1 MIRCCH
7 YDPRGNLTKKGSV
20 EYYWSSP
27 DQLTKV
33 VNGNTTTEFK
43 YDLLGRRVAKR
54 VNGGD
59 WWWYFYDG
67 LKVLAEGSATN
78 NRVFYTLGEGA
89 VGGILYRD
97 KGGIKYSYH
106 YDRLG
111 NVMAVTDKDGK
122 PYAEYT
128 MDAFGNI
135 LEKGTSTGYYN
146 EHATDPQPYHLT
158 TKEYDPDVG
167 LYYFNARWYDPATG
181 RFVSRSLVTSHW
193 EHSYSYV
200 ESSAPNAVDPIGLV
214 KIPASV
220 KHWLCRAK
228 CYPFCIF
235 ASACDKC
242 MGPCFPPSLP
252 PPVTRITPAIPV
264 PSAALDTIRQ
274 IDKQIGAQGKAV
286 CKELF
291 PGETNIWNMDGKK
304 YGIIPDPNN
313 PANRPDPNSFI
324 DDGFPGRLYEW
335 KEYRPPEGEIPWFW

>member
-1 MIRCCH
+1 LTKTTVGGNDTIYR

-20 EYYWSSP
+20 EYCWSSV

-33 VNGNTTTEFK
+33 VNGNTTAEFK

-78 NRVFYTLGEGA
+78 NRVFYTLAPGA

-111 NVMAVTDKDGK
+111 NVMAVTDANGK

-128 MDAFGNI
+128 MDAFGNV

-146 EHATDPQPYHLT
+146 EHATAPQPYHLT

-167 LYYFNARWYDPATG
+167 LYYFNARWYDPTTG
-181 RFVSRSLVTSHW
+181 RFVSRCAERPDVEHPYTYAAQRPTDLVDLDGKSTLLASLCMKRAIKRSETMYQSRPGKDHW
-193 EHSYSYV
+193 RHCYV
-200 ESSAPNAVDPIGLV
+200 CCEGKRCCPLDPICTSFILTAQELWELWGGWTNPDSWDDTL
-214 KIPASV
+214 S
-220 KHWLCRAK
+220 CAK
-228 CYPFCIF
+228 GITLTTRFTN
-235 ASACDKC
+235 CDKKC
-242 MGPCFPPSLP
+242 QKKCP
-252 PPVTRITPAIPV
+252 T
-264 PSAALDTIRQ
+264 
-274 IDKQIGAQGKAV
+274 
-286 CKELF
+286 
-291 PGETNIWNMDGKK
+291 PGE
-304 YGIIPDPNN
+304 
-313 PANRPDPNSFI
+313 
-324 DDGFPGRLYEW
+324 
-335 KEYRPPEGEIPWFW
+335 